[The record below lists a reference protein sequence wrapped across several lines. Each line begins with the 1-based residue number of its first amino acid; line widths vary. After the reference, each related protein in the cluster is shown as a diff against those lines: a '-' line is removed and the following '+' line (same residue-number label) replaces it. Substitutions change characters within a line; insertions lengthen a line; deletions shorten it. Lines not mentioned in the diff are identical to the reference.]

1 MGFAEFF
8 DFRVQHALPLD
19 TLAILVLAQI
29 IIVAQLHLPFKFFKK
44 IIKI

>member
-19 TLAILVLAQI
+19 ALTIFVLAQS
-29 IIVAQLHLPFKFFKK
+29 IIVAQLHLSFEFF
-44 IIKI
+44 